1 MHDSL
6 PIDEVVRRTG
16 LTSRALRFYE
26 ARGLVRPLRTGSGR
40 RLYAP
45 GDLERLGQLMALK
58 RAGFSLAAIG
68 QILSGRGIATP
79 ALLQV
84 QLDAVEQQR
93 AELSEAAALLRTA
106 LSRVEGGEPLDAATL
121 CSLIRNGSTIMTEKK
136 QWDAVSAPYMTG
148 QATADFAA
156 AAYPEGFDQE
166 ASAAQWAAL
175 GAKVK
180 AALPLDPASPP
191 AQALLDEWQALLAPF
206 NAIAT
211 PAMMEGVT
219 KMYDDMPKWS
229 GSTGGGHSGGE
240 HTGGDAPSPGFDS
253 EVWQFIRA
261 AGQAR
266 AAG

>member
-121 CSLIRNGSTIMTEKK
+121 CSLIRNGTTIMTQKQ
-136 QWDAVSAPYMTG
+136 QWDAASAPYLSD
-148 QATADFAA
+148 QAKADFAQL
-156 AAYPEGFDQE
+156 PCIEGFDQE
-166 ASAAQWAAL
+166 GLFGAMGRAWCPDQGGPSARSGKRSGAGAAAGMDGAASAVHRH
-175 GAKVK
+175 GH
-180 AALPLDPASPP
+180 PS
-191 AQALLDEWQALLAPF
+191 
-206 NAIAT
+206 
-211 PAMMEGVT
+211 
-219 KMYDDMPKWS
+219 DDGRRKQ
-229 GSTGGGHSGGE
+229 
-240 HTGGDAPSPGFDS
+240 D
-253 EVWQFIRA
+253 VR
-261 AGQAR
+261 
-266 AAG
+266 